1 MCPAAH
7 ADSSDTGMSSPPAS
21 ELADPVGPDRSA
33 NVTFAHGLLDDE
45 LDRREARKE
54 AQESQARAIIVAGGA
69 LMTLLLTLAK
79 DAGVFS
85 SDGPVV
91 GRIALVATL
100 VSAAGAALCA
110 VGTIWP
116 RRYERMGH
124 RALVRFNDQ
133 AFLDQPN
140 HALVGQ
146 VLATRIAIAKT
157 MDDRHETKANWMK
170 WALRLLLGALVG
182 LVIAGGALAIDPP
195 PDKSDVPRI
204 VKGP

>member
-1 MCPAAH
+1 
-7 ADSSDTGMSSPPAS
+7 MSSPPSFNPAP
-21 ELADPVGPDRSA
+21 PVSADRSA
-33 NVTFAHGLLDDE
+33 NVTFAHELLDDE
-45 LDRREARKE
+45 LDRREGRKE
-54 AQESQARAIIVAGGA
+54 AQENQARAIIVAAGA

-85 SDGPVV
+85 SDGPLV
-91 GRIALVATL
+91 GRLALVATL
-100 VSAAGAALCA
+100 GAAAGAALCA

-157 MDDRHETKANWMK
+157 MDDRHETKARWMK
-170 WALRLLLGALVG
+170 WALRLLLGALFG
-182 LVIAGGALAIDPP
+182 LIVAGAALAVDPP
-195 PDKSDVPRI
+195 PEKSEAPSK
-204 VKGP
+204 VKAA

>member
-1 MCPAAH
+1 MSSTPSFDPAA
-7 ADSSDTGMSSPPAS
+7 
-21 ELADPVGPDRSA
+21 PVGPDRST
-33 NVTFAHGLLDDE
+33 NVTFAQDLLDDE
-45 LDRREARKE
+45 LDRRETRKE
-54 AQESQARAIIVAGGA
+54 AQENQARAIIVAAGA
-69 LMTLLLTLAK
+69 LMTLLLTLAT

-85 SDGPVV
+85 TNGPVI

-100 VSAAGAALCA
+100 GSAAGAALCA

-146 VLATRIAIAKT
+146 VLATRIAMAKT
-157 MDDRHETKANWMK
+157 MDDRHETKAKWMK
-170 WALRLLLGALVG
+170 WALRLLLGALLG
-182 LVIAGGALAIDPP
+182 LTIAGAALAVDPP
-195 PDKSDVPRI
+195 PEKSDAPRKMT
-204 VKGP
+204 VR